1 MGRSINRSLE
11 HKIRDREFDRFWDK
25 PYTMQINAKIIAV
38 KQFLSRIKDEIDQ
51 RFDEAHNGT
60 KNVTNSSH
68 AIALA
73 PIIEAP
79 SIKA

>member
-1 MGRSINRSLE
+1 
-11 HKIRDREFDRFWDK
+11 
-25 PYTMQINAKIIAV
+25 MQINAKTIAV
-38 KQFLSRIKDEIDQ
+38 KQFISRIKDEIADQ
-51 RFDEAHNGT
+51 RFNEAHNGT

-79 SIKA
+79 SIEA